1 MFYTSIVLF
10 SGFSVFMFSQ
20 FGGTQALGMLV
31 SITLLV
37 AMLTN
42 LMVLPSLLLSLDK
55 FITTRSFKEPYFEA
69 YDENEDTENE
79 WGDLSIETDDE
90 LEDKNTQKTK

>member
-10 SGFSVFMFSQ
+10 SGFSVFTFSQ

-31 SITLLV
+31 SITLLI

-42 LMVLPSLLLSLDK
+42 LMVLPSLLLSLDRL
-55 FITTRSFKEPYFEA
+55 ITTKSFKEPYFEA
-69 YDENEDTENE
+69 YEDEDEVE
-79 WGDLSIETDDE
+79 WNALALEKE
-90 LEDKNTQKTK
+90 EEEEDKSQKSK

>member
-42 LMVLPSLLLSLDK
+42 LMVLPSLLLSLDRL
-55 FITTRSFKEPYFEA
+55 ITTKSFKEPYFEA
-69 YDENEDTENE
+69 YDDEDEVE
-79 WGDLSIETDDE
+79 WDE
-90 LEDKNTQKTK
+90 LALEQEIIENDIKPDKSTNE